1 MARISSWS
9 VAVLIPLSFG
19 ILWSL
24 SLLMDGTGTHLQKVG
39 GDRDVRTHGHPA
51 PRRLQGA
58 GPQATSTSTGR
69 GSLCPPAR
77 PPWGQQNSCPQEWGQ
92 GHGAPHNCIHSHL
105 FRVSPSWAWSNSIC
119 KNVTLDSA
127 NSPSGAESRL
137 FAIPETLRTAL
148 GQALLERDPEQHTAD
163 KKCREACP

>member
-1 MARISSWS
+1 MSASTTHSRNDIDLLGVPSSTKTSSLS
-9 VAVLIPLSFG
+9 VVPQGSKLKLHPRSDG
-19 ILWSL
+19 ILWNL

-39 GDRDVRTHGHPA
+39 GDRDIRTRGHPA

-58 GPQATSTSTGR
+58 RPQATSTSTGG

-77 PPWGQQNSCPQEWGQ
+77 PPWGQQNSCPQVWGQ

-127 NSPSGAESRL
+127 NSPSGGHK
-137 FAIPETLRTAL
+137 L
-148 GQALLERDPEQHTAD
+148 GLVGPSVH
-163 KKCREACP
+163 